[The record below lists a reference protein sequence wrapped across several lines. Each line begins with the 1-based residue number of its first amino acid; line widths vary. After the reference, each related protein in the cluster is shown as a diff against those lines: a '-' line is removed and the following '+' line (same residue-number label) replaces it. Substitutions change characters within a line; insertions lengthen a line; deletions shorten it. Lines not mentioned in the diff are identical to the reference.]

1 MLGLAN
7 RIGKLGRMVCIFKR
21 SSDGYEKTG
30 NLKKMKPNQKS
41 ILLRLSSVNILGNTA
56 AGKGRKIHKTSQ
68 GMCALLDIKQHC
80 CNTCT
85 KVRMS
90 LPLSLTNNEYSLVL
104 SLTSVARYRY
114 RWYIYSCRTF
124 NPNPN
129 FTNKTLTSIHTLL
142 FTYTAVSGT
151 ESPGGQA
158 KLSTFHSIIE
168 QFYFY
173 ARNILQTKAVL
184 TP

>member
-41 ILLRLSSVNILGNTA
+41 ILLRRLSSVNILGNTA

-68 GMCALLDIKQHC
+68 GMCALLDMKQHC

-124 NPNPN
+124 YNENPNIN
-129 FTNKTLTSIHTLL
+129 TYLT
-142 FTYTAVSGT
+142 VSGT